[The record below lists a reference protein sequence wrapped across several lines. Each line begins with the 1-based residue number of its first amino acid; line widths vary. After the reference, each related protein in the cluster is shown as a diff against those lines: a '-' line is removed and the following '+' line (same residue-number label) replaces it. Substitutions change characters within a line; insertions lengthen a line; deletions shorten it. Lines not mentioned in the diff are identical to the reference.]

1 MSRQNPPPSRPGKAA
16 APAVDES
23 FGTTGQ
29 GYHLTRVHHVGDYT
43 PRVDIRRDAYAR
55 QSHAVVEVLTPALT
69 WTHLAAEPP
78 SSWHAASP
86 SPYGPTKP
94 GPQPLYPLAERLL
107 RRATTIL
114 RA

>member
-29 GYHLTRVHHVGDYT
+29 GYHLTRVHHVCDYT

-78 SSWHAASP
+78 SSRHTSST

-94 GPQPLYPLAERLL
+94 GPQPLYPLAGRLL